1 MYQHKDNMHRL
12 FLNQRGKTMSKMIDS
27 EKVIKAIKDGIAN
40 DWSMSAREAIEI
52 IRKYEQPVSGDDN
65 PRLEASFIA
74 DSISDY
80 GKKQPV
86 SGGVDEP
93 AWILPDSL
101 LKFLL
106 GEADYHG
113 IGFGE
118 KGDNRGK
125 YWWRNDLQKLRP
137 YLKQPAPADE
147 TNRAAEPY
155 TMKSNEIL
163 EAQEHGRQL
172 GFKQGWM
179 AGNARAADET
189 PLREAVKNFI
199 RKYSRI
205 FIHNEIPFA
214 EVENDLLQAL
224 SQPSKPAMTRE
235 ELAAILDKVAED
247 IEPQNDDGY
256 SSGYRAV
263 ETYKAIDAL
272 ISANIISIKSKG

>member
-1 MYQHKDNMHRL
+1 
-12 FLNQRGKTMSKMIDS
+12 MSKMIDG
-27 EKVIKAIKDGIAN
+27 EKVIKAIKDGISD

-137 YLKQPAPADE
+137 YIKQPTPADE
-147 TNRAAEPY
+147 TMRGALQLAIY
-155 TMKSNEIL
+155 EITHL
-163 EAQEHGRQL
+163 CPE
-172 GFKQGWM
+172 
-179 AGNARAADET
+179 
-189 PLREAVKNFI
+189 
-199 RKYSRI
+199 
-205 FIHNEIPFA
+205 
-214 EVENDLLQAL
+214 ENDGSHRPIISKAVLTKLRQAL
-224 SQPSKPAMTRE
+224 AQPSKPAMTM
-235 ELAAILDKVAED
+235 
-247 IEPQNDDGY
+247 
-256 SSGYRAV
+256 S
-263 ETYKAIDAL
+263 
-272 ISANIISIKSKG
+272 